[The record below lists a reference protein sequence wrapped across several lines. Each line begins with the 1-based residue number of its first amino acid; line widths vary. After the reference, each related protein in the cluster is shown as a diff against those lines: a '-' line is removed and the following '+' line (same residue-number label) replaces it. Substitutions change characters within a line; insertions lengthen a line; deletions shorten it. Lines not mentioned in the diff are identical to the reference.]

1 MTVSKP
7 KSKDELIQWFN
18 QNTMTSLH
26 CAVSNIR
33 KEGNATPTRESL
45 LKDVEKVITRVS
57 GGGVYLKTIKADHS
71 SHIGMDYVKFADTR
85 ESWLSI
91 EGVDE
96 ENFLFTE
103 DFFAIFIIE
112 ELKKE
117 QQSSIRV
124 LLYEY
129 GKSIKDRPSV
139 RGVLNGTV
147 TDSFYDAA
155 LNQLT
160 WDELMY
166 CIQHE
171 SRKTSLKKL
180 ERRAKKLKSK
190 ADIHLPY

>member
-1 MTVSKP
+1 M
-7 KSKDELIQWFN
+7 
-18 QNTMTSLH
+18 
-26 CAVSNIR
+26 
-33 KEGNATPTRESL
+33 
-45 LKDVEKVITRVS
+45 KDVEKVITKVS
-57 GGGVYLKTIKADHS
+57 GGGVYLKTIKADHA

-91 EGVDE
+91 ESIDE
-96 ENFLFTE
+96 DRFLFT
-103 DFFAIFIIE
+103 DDCFAIFIIE
-112 ELKKE
+112 DLKKQ
-117 QQSSIRV
+117 QQSIIRV

-129 GKSIKDRPSV
+129 GNSIKDRPSV

-166 CIQHE
+166 CIKHE
-171 SRKTSLKKL
+171 RRKTSLKKL
-180 ERRAKKLKSK
+180 ERQAKKLKEK